1 VIPARGGSKGVPLK
15 NLQAVAG
22 RSLVA
27 RAVAAVRSAPS
38 VDLVVVSTDHPD
50 IAAEARR
57 AGAQVVDRPAELSG
71 DEATS
76 ESAVLHALDVLADS
90 GFSPDV
96 TVLVQAT
103 SPFIDGAALE
113 RAVRRVL
120 SDEDD
125 TVLAAAPTH
134 VFTWRVDRGRAVA
147 VGHDAAH
154 RPRRQDREP
163 LYAETGAFY
172 VMRTAGLRAGGHRF
186 FGRTGIEVVD
196 ERTALEVDTPD
207 DLELARALGSSETA
221 AAPGALEPLDVDALV
236 TDFDGV
242 HTDDRAH
249 VDQDGRESVVVS
261 RGDGLGVARLR
272 RSGVP
277 VLILSTETNGVV
289 SRRAEKL
296 GVECVQALRDK
307 ASALRQWA
315 DFHGI
320 DLERIAYVGND
331 VNDLPALAI
340 VGWPVAVADA
350 RPEVRAAARLVL
362 DHAGGAGAVRE
373 VCDRIL
379 AARGTQDVPG

>member
-1 VIPARGGSKGVPLK
+1 MIPARGGSKGVPLK

-27 RAVAAVRSAPS
+27 RAVDAARSAGA
-38 VDLVVVSTDHPD
+38 VDLVVVSTDHPG

-57 AGAQVVDRPAELSG
+57 AGADVVDRPADLSG
-71 DEATS
+71 DEASS
-76 ESAVLHALDVLADS
+76 ESAVLHALDVLAAR
-90 GFSPDV
+90 GAAPEV

-103 SPFIDGAALE
+103 SPFIDGAALD

-120 SDEDD
+120 SDEADS
-125 TVLAAAPTH
+125 VLSAAPTH
-134 VFTWRVDRGRAVA
+134 VFTWRLDDGRAVA

-172 VMRTAGLRAGGHRF
+172 VMRTSGLRAAGHRF
-186 FGRTGIEVVD
+186 FGRTAIEVVD
-196 ERTALEVDTPD
+196 ERTALEVDTVD
-207 DLELARALGSSETA
+207 DLTLARALGGDEHA
-221 AAPGALEPLDVDALV
+221 AAPGTLVGLDVDALV

-249 VDQDGRESVVVS
+249 VDQDGHESVVVH

-272 RSGVP
+272 RAGVP

-296 GVECVQALRDK
+296 GVECIQASADKAAALR
-307 ASALRQWA
+307 AWA
-315 DFHGI
+315 AERGVA
-320 DLERIAYVGND
+320 LERVAYVGND
-331 VNDLPALAI
+331 VNDLPALAL

-362 DHAGGAGAVRE
+362 DHDGGAGAVRE
-373 VCDRIL
+373 VCDLIL
-379 AARGTQDVPG
+379 AARAAQDVPR

>member
-1 VIPARGGSKGVPLK
+1 MIPARGGSKGVPLK

-27 RAVAAVRSAPS
+27 RAVDAARSAGS
-38 VDLVVVSTDHPD
+38 VDLVVVSTDHPG

-57 AGAQVVDRPAELSG
+57 AGAEVVDRPADLSG
-71 DEATS
+71 DEASS
-76 ESAVLHALDVLADS
+76 ESAVLHALDVLAAR
-90 GFSPDV
+90 GIAPVV

-103 SPFIDGAALE
+103 SPFIDGAALD

-120 SDEDD
+120 SDEADS
-125 TVLAAAPTH
+125 VLSAAPTH
-134 VFTWRVDRGRAVA
+134 VFTWRLDEGRAVA

-172 VMRTAGLRAGGHRF
+172 VMRTSGLHTAGHRF
-186 FGRTGIEVVD
+186 FGRTAVEVVD
-196 ERTALEVDTPD
+196 ERTALEVDTVD
-207 DLELARALGSSETA
+207 DLTLARALGGDELA
-221 AAPGALEPLDVDALV
+221 DAPGALVGLDVDALV

-249 VDQDGRESVVVS
+249 VDQDGHESVVVH

-272 RSGVP
+272 RAGVP

-296 GVECVQALRDK
+296 GVECIQASADKAAALRT
-307 ASALRQWA
+307 WA
-315 DFHGI
+315 AAQGVA
-320 DLERIAYVGND
+320 LERVAYVGND
-331 VNDLPALAI
+331 VNDLPALAL

-362 DHAGGAGAVRE
+362 DHDGGAGAVRE
-373 VCDRIL
+373 VCDLIL
-379 AARGTQDVPG
+379 AARGSQDVPR

>member
-27 RAVAAVRSAPS
+27 RAVDAARSAGA
-38 VDLVVVSTDHPD
+38 VDLVVVSTDHPG

-57 AGAQVVDRPAELSG
+57 AGADVVDRPADLSG
-71 DEATS
+71 DEASS
-76 ESAVLHALDVLADS
+76 ESAVLHALDVLAAR
-90 GFSPDV
+90 GAAPEV

-103 SPFIDGAALE
+103 SPFIDGAALD

-120 SDEDD
+120 SDEADS
-125 TVLAAAPTH
+125 VLSAAPTH
-134 VFTWRVDRGRAVA
+134 VFTWRLDDGRAVA

-172 VMRTAGLRAGGHRF
+172 VMRTSGLRAAGHRF
-186 FGRTGIEVVD
+186 FGRTAIEVVD
-196 ERTALEVDTPD
+196 ERTALEVDTVD
-207 DLELARALGSSETA
+207 DLTLARALGGDEHA
-221 AAPGALEPLDVDALV
+221 AAPGTHVGLDVDALV

-249 VDQDGRESVVVS
+249 VDQDGHESVVVH

-272 RSGVP
+272 RAGVP

-296 GVECVQALRDK
+296 GVECIQASADKAAALR
-307 ASALRQWA
+307 AWA
-315 DFHGI
+315 AERGVA
-320 DLERIAYVGND
+320 LERVAYVGND
-331 VNDLPALAI
+331 VNDLPALAL

-362 DHAGGAGAVRE
+362 DHDGGAGAVRE
-373 VCDRIL
+373 VCDLIL
-379 AARGTQDVPG
+379 AARAAQDVPR